1 MINLPILYSGYL
13 IIITSIIGFGYL
25 SSKLLSVRLS
35 LGELGLSG
43 ILFMTI
49 LSYITNFVVS
59 HGFIHNSI
67 FLFTGLF
74 VFLLIFKKKLFKKKI
89 KLILLVSSLLFIGI
103 LMYKTHD
110 DFFYYH
116 LPYTISLIEFKKI
129 FGSGNLE
136 H

>member
-74 VFLLIFKKKLFKKKI
+74 VFLLIFKKKIVKKK
-89 KLILLVSSLLFIGI
+89 
-103 LMYKTHD
+103 
-110 DFFYYH
+110 
-116 LPYTISLIEFKKI
+116 
-129 FGSGNLE
+129 N
-136 H
+136 